1 MASPRSGQDITSF
14 ASELGYPDLQ
24 TFMSLNSDKI
34 RTTDTGVPYVMTG
47 EDYLEYDEVGRMPE
61 EEVVQETDTINL
73 EGLSPAPSATDMM
86 QTDPAGGTE
95 TVQTDIIQ
103 SEDQETAKSVQD
115 FVTSTESSFDAV
127 NQTTIQNEIV
137 QNPGQPT
144 TEEVTLSATAKPTP
158 VSTEFMFQDGT
169 SLPSGY
175 RQDVATQKTVTSL
188 NQKSMKEV
196 LGLYEQIAKAQSE
209 LDAKG
214 MKFDEQEINATRKA
228 MEEMRESEEAF
239 KVQREAR
246 LRAQKEREDKLLN
259 DINTMNEQ
267 YRAVEIEPNRI
278 FKNTSTGAKILAAIS
293 VGLGAYAAGM
303 TGGRNYAMEII
314 DSAIE
319 NDIQAQKLELQQKG
333 AAIDDKR
340 NLLNDLIN
348 QGMSESEAEE
358 ASRLMLLQKAKRTLD
373 ERLLDIK
380 DARMK
385 EDAKNLDESLKLKIA
400 ETQANLMMKA
410 IPQERMVTETKLLP
424 TAKLSAE
431 LAQMKENAKLTAQ
444 RRFQEEQGLPKKERD
459 ARTVQGY
466 IGLAPDPTDARKM
479 REAVAGSNA
488 IIKQLEDLIK
498 HREKYGFEILNRKA
512 VEEGVSLATTVALEL
527 KSEPFFNL
535 GVLTG
540 PDLKLIEDTMP
551 LDPGEASFSVIPRYR
566 SVIEYIKM
574 KRDLKAAGLGL
585 IAERPEM
592 DATNMDFRQSVKQSQ
607 EAALAE

>member
-1 MASPRSGQDITSF
+1 MASPQPGQGITSF
-14 ASELGYPDLQ
+14 YQELGYPDLQ
-24 TFMSLNSDKI
+24 TFMSLNPDKI
-34 RTTDTGVPYVMTG
+34 QTTDTGAPYVLTS
-47 EDYLEYDEVGRMPE
+47 EDYLEYDEIGRMPE
-61 EEVVQETDTINL
+61 EEVVEETDTLNL
-73 EGLSPAPSATDMM
+73 GGLSPAPSATDMM

-95 TVQTDIIQ
+95 TLQTEIIQ
-103 SEDQETAKSVQD
+103 SEDQEAAKSVQD

-127 NQTTIQNEIV
+127 NQTTLQNEIV
-137 QNPGQPT
+137 ENPGEPT
-144 TEEVTLSATAKPTP
+144 TEEVTLSATAKPP
-158 VSTEFMFQDGT
+158 LSTEFMFQDGKL
-169 SLPSGY
+169 LPPGY

-188 NQKSMKEV
+188 NQENMKEV

-214 MKFDEQEINATRKA
+214 FKFDEQEIDATRKA

-293 VGLGAYAAGM
+293 VGLGAYAASM
-303 TGGRNYAMEII
+303 TGGKNYAMEII
-314 DSAIE
+314 EGAIAD
-319 NDIQAQKLELQQKG
+319 DIQAQKLELQQKG

-385 EDAKNLDESLKLKIA
+385 EDAKNLDKSLSIKIA
-400 ETQANLMMKA
+400 ETKANLMMKA
-410 IPQERMVTETKLLP
+410 IPQERMVTETKMLP
-424 TAKLSAE
+424 NAKLSAE
-431 LAQMKENAKLTAQ
+431 IAAQKEKAKLIAK
-444 RRFQEEQGLPKKERD
+444 RSVEEAQGLSQSEKD
-459 ARTVQGY
+459 ARSVEGY
-466 IGLAPDPTDARKM
+466 MGLAPDSTDARTM
-479 REAVAGSNA
+479 RSASIEAKEM
-488 IIKQLEDLIK
+488 IKQLKDLIAYRNK
-498 HREKYGFEILNRKA
+498 HGAEIFPSKVSKVGKSKA
-512 VEEGVSLATTVALEL
+512 TQVALKL
-527 KSEPFFNL
+527 KSKAFLNL
-535 GVLTG
+535 GVLAG
-540 PDLKLIEDTMP
+540 PDLDLID
-551 LDPGEASFSVIPRYR
+551 DIIPRDPTAVELGINARYQEIIDF
-566 SVIEYIKM
+566 IEAGLE
-574 KRDLKAAGLGL
+574 LKAYGYGLVP
-585 IAERPEM
+585 ERPEM
-592 DATNMDFRQSVKQSQ
+592 DVSKMDFRESANQSK

>member
-1 MASPRSGQDITSF
+1 M
-14 ASELGYPDLQ
+14 
-24 TFMSLNSDKI
+24 
-34 RTTDTGVPYVMTG
+34 
-47 EDYLEYDEVGRMPE
+47 
-61 EEVVQETDTINL
+61 
-73 EGLSPAPSATDMM
+73 
-86 QTDPAGGTE
+86 
-95 TVQTDIIQ
+95 
-103 SEDQETAKSVQD
+103 
-115 FVTSTESSFDAV
+115 
-127 NQTTIQNEIV
+127 
-137 QNPGQPT
+137 
-144 TEEVTLSATAKPTP
+144 TLSATAKPTP

-188 NQKSMKEV
+188 NQESMKEV

-214 MKFDEQEINATRKA
+214 MKFDEQEINATKKA

-259 DINTMNEQ
+259 DINTLNEQ

-293 VGLGAYAAGM
+293 VGLGAYAASM

-314 DSAIE
+314 DGAIAD
-319 NDIQAQKLELQQKG
+319 DIQAQKQKLQQKG

-385 EDAKNLDESLKLKIA
+385 EEAKNLDESLKLKIA

-431 LAQMKENAKLTAQ
+431 LAQMKENAKLSAQ
-444 RRFQEEQGLPKKERD
+444 RKFQDEQGLPKKEID

-488 IIKQLEDLIK
+488 IIKQLEELVAF
-498 HREKYGFEILNRKA
+498 REKHGFELVNRKVVA
-512 VEEGVSLATTVALEL
+512 DGKSLATTVALEL

-540 PDLKLIEDTMP
+540 PDLDLIEDTMP
-551 LDPGEASFSVIPRYR
+551 LDPTEASFGVISRYK

-592 DATNMDFRQSVKQSQ
+592 DATDMDFRQSVKQSQ